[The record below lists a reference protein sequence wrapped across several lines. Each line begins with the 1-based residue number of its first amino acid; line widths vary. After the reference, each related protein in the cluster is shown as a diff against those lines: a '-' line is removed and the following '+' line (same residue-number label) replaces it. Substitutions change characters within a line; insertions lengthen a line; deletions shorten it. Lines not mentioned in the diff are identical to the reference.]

1 MTDNK
6 MADISPAENIPEK
19 PVVQKKER
27 SKAQKEAFARCLA
40 TREKNL
46 KDKLK
51 AEMLADVP
59 REVEKVPTPTP
70 RPATPPPPEFVEPGS
85 EASATRI
92 WATPGSRSAYRQPIV
107 EPDSDGDDGG
117 EELFTLLDDT
127 REQLKSVKQ
136 ELDDLKAGHSALE
149 DSFVHHHVKA
159 ANSIVFV

>member
-6 MADISPAENIPEK
+6 MADIAPAEISHEK
-19 PVVQKKER
+19 VVAPKKER

-51 AEMLADVP
+51 AEMLADAP

-70 RPATPPPPEFVEPGS
+70 RPATPPPPDFVEP
-85 EASATRI
+85 
-92 WATPGSRSAYRQPIV
+92 AYRQPIV

-136 ELDDLKAGHSALE
+136 ELADLKAGHSALE

>member
-1 MTDNK
+1 MTDI
-6 MADISPAENIPEK
+6 APAEISHEK
-19 PVVQKKER
+19 VVAPKKER

-59 REVEKVPTPTP
+59 REVEKPRPPTP
-70 RPATPPPPEFVEPGS
+70 RPATPPPPDFGASLVAERVEP
-85 EASATRI
+85 
-92 WATPGSRSAYRQPIV
+92 AYRQPIV

-127 REQLKSVKQ
+127 REQLKIVKR